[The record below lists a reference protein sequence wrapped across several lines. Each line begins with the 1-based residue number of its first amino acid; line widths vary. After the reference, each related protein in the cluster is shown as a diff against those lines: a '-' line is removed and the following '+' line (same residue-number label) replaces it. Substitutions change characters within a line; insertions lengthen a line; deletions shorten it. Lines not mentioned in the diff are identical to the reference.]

1 MASCSSHSGR
11 GQDRVRGDAV
21 LAQGYRAAQ
30 RLIAGAPPTDRPTGQ
45 EPMRRYTHPIPCP
58 AVRTFPADV
67 RAGALRSVRGLGYA
81 AVGGLFLWHA
91 YSSVYYLHYLLT
103 STNAF

>member
-21 LAQGYRAAQ
+21 LAQGYRASQ
-30 RLIAGAPPTDRPTGQ
+30 RLIAGALPTDRPTGQ

-58 AVRTFPADV
+58 AVRTFPAD
-67 RAGALRSVRGLGYA
+67 AQACLEQIA
-81 AVGGLFLWHA
+81 Q
-91 YSSVYYLHYLLT
+91 LLT
-103 STNAF
+103 TQNQLLVDILGAVNSLTAASLSAQRRP